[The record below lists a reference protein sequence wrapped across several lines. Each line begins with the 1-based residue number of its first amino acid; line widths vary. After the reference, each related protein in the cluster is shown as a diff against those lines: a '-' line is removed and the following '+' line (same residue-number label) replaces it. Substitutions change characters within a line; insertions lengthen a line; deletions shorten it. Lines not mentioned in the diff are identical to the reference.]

1 MKKYTIDGKE
11 YIRLSE
17 LRHEIRRLRR
27 DIPVLYKNF
36 DKDHQA
42 MIHLAY
48 NDVVKALY
56 REELSKAET
65 PEEIKAIL
73 DMPGEFMVVRSAG
86 KAHEAF
92 IEWHEGSPVVG
103 SLDVAM
109 IFSYEG
115 MAKGIADKLNKLLQ
129 WDTEWRVMD
138 VSEESCRDAKRLL
151 EAIFRE
157 KD

>member
-56 REELSKAET
+56 REELREAKT
-65 PEEIKAIL
+65 PDEIKAVL
-73 DMPGEFMVVRSAG
+73 EMPGDFMVVRSVG

-92 IEWHEGSPVVG
+92 VEWHEGSPVVG
-103 SLDVAM
+103 SLDAAM

-115 MAKGIADKLNKLLQ
+115 MAKSVAEKMNTLLK

-138 VSEESCRDAKRLL
+138 VSEEACADAKRLL